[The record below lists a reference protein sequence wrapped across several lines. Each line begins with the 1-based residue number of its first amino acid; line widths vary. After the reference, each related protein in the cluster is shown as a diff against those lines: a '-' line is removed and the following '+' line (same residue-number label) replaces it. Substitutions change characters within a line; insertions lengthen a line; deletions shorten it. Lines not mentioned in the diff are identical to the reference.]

1 MKKNGEEEKV
11 HACAINCYAFAI
23 RMLDLNI
30 LVGVIDG
37 TFFFSFGENKVSVMC
52 FYHRLHRFKCH
63 HRPSSNSH

>member
-37 TFFFSFGENKVSVMC
+37 TFFF
-52 FYHRLHRFKCH
+52 
-63 HRPSSNSH
+63 